1 MASKKEKPKRV
12 IAGGEPHV
20 VYKKDK
26 KVIVDHLGKK
36 GGKWDKI
43 NLTQKGGAKSVKE
56 GVKAVRSWHKNN
68 PHKKDSNGGKKK

>member
-1 MASKKEKPKRV
+1 MATKKEKPKKV
-12 IAGGEPHV
+12 VAGNAPHV

-43 NLTQKGGAKSVKE
+43 NLTKEGGAKTVKE
-56 GVKAVRSWHKNN
+56 GVKAVKSWHKDK
-68 PHKKDSNGGKKK
+68 PHKKDK